1 MTNLIVFYKKEK
13 KMKIFVELIQKEDN
27 RERYSCNI
35 QQNLN
40 YSSINV
46 LNLKQ
51 NIIEKLRVS
60 SRDRSAFVLSSHK
73 QFMQNSI
80 IFISKNYLKN

>member
-1 MTNLIVFYKKEK
+1 MTNQIVFYKKEK
-13 KMKIFVELIQKEDN
+13 KMKIFVELIQKEHN
-27 RERYSCNI
+27 RERDSCNI

-51 NIIEKLRVS
+51 NIIENHRVL
-60 SRDRSAFVLSSHK
+60 SRYSSAFTVNIYK
-73 QFMQNSI
+73 
-80 IFISKNYLKN
+80 